1 MALTDDIMLLGQVP
15 LFAGFSDDQL
25 RLIAFGAERRRVAA
39 GQILFREHSPAECAF
54 AVTSGHF
61 ELFSAGRDGKPVL
74 QATPGKGALL
84 SELALFT
91 LCERKFTAVAAED
104 SEVIRITRIL
114 FHRLVEEFP
123 EVADIVSARIRDNI
137 ASLAAGAARLQN
149 RFM

>member
-39 GQILFREHSPAECAF
+39 GQTLFREHSPAECAF

-84 SELALFT
+84 
-91 LCERKFTAVAAED
+91 
-104 SEVIRITRIL
+104 
-114 FHRLVEEFP
+114 
-123 EVADIVSARIRDNI
+123 
-137 ASLAAGAARLQN
+137 
-149 RFM
+149 